1 MARTK
6 KVGMYKQCPYLKYSI
21 EFHWISATKYHYFCG
36 ASNRKV
42 TKKCGTPM
50 YVDCQLCKRMGIK

>member
-6 KVGMYKQCPYLKYSI
+6 KVGMYKQCPYLKYQMN
-21 EFHWISATKYHYFCG
+21 FHWIGATEYHYYCS

-42 TKKCGTPM
+42 TKNVVLQCM
-50 YVDCQLCKRMGIK
+50 